1 MIRFRLTMIHLTMIR
16 PAMFRLTILA
26 CLLGCGS
33 QTLAAEL
40 TVLIYHD
47 IASNP
52 GDDAYAVSR
61 SAFVGHMDYLEANGY
76 RPVTL
81 QLLDKVNQGKAV
93 LPNKSILLTF
103 DDGLKSYRN
112 FVVPVLKIYGF
123 PSVLSVVTGWIDGNN
138 QPPEYHDKLLS
149 WEQIKDLKQSALTEI
164 ISHTHDLHTGVQS
177 NPQGNSAP
185 ASVTRIYSP
194 VSKSYETETE
204 YRQRVVADLKNTVMR
219 FKQELGTI
227 PLGITWPY
235 GRYNALL
242 SREASLLGIKFQLTL
257 NDGPNRVKDLPL
269 LNRIMVMQDTELD
282 DFVAD
287 LNYDPLRN
295 RSYHFIELDLEKFS
309 GQAPDEQEKLLSSM
323 LDNIE
328 QLDVNTVI
336 LSPFT
341 KNGKAAFFPNDQ
353 VTVAADIL
361 NRVTHQLH
369 NKIGVNHVYLRLP
382 ENFNVKNAD
391 AFYNDMARLVWF
403 NGIVFDGQSQ
413 QHVDTIRKI
422 VSYHHPRA
430 RFGHYGETDNLAAYD
445 FVIVPVTVS
454 RSQDKMRKQI
464 LQAKGLPTTLFVHLR
479 FDNDDAGILPQVMET
494 IRALGIKHY
503 GIALNNNF
511 YGFGN
516 KSGMAKEMAK
526 GTLAVFG
533 G

>member
-1 MIRFRLTMIHLTMIR
+1 MMILRLLT
-16 PAMFRLTILA
+16 
-26 CLLGCGS
+26 LLFVVAFGS
-33 QTLAAEL
+33 QSLASEL

-47 IASNP
+47 VVSDP

-61 SAFVGHMDYLEANGY
+61 SAFVAHMDYLESNGY

-81 QLLDKVNQGKAV
+81 GFLDKVSQGKAV
-93 LPNKSILLTF
+93 LPNKAILLTI
-103 DDGLKSYRN
+103 DDGLKSYRD
-112 FVVPVLKIYGF
+112 FVAPVLKIYGY
-123 PSVLSVVTGWIDGNN
+123 PSVLSVVSGWTDGNN
-138 QPPEYHDKLLS
+138 KPPEYHDKLLS
-149 WEQIKDLKQSALTEI
+149 WNEIKELNQSPLIEI

-177 NPQGNSAP
+177 NPQGNNAP

-194 VSKSYETETE
+194 VTKRYETETV
-204 YRQRVVADLKNTVMR
+204 YRQRIVSDLKNTVMR
-219 FKQELGTI
+219 FKQELGTT

-235 GRYNALL
+235 GRYNDLL
-242 SREASLLGIKFQLTL
+242 TREAQLLGIKFQLTL
-257 NDGPNRVKDLPL
+257 NDGPNSVENFPV
-269 LNRIMVMQDTELD
+269 LNRIMVMRDTTVD

-287 LNYDPLRN
+287 LNYEPLRN
-295 RSYHFIELDLEKFS
+295 RSYHFIELDLEKFN
-309 GQAPDEQEKLLSSM
+309 GQPPPEREKLLSTM

-341 KNGKAAFFPNDQ
+341 KDGKATFFPNDQ
-353 VTVAADIL
+353 MTVAADIL

-369 NKIGVNHVYLRLP
+369 NKIGVNHIYLRLP
-382 ENFNVKNAD
+382 ENFNVRNAD

-403 NGIVFDGQSQ
+403 NGVVFDDQSQ
-413 QHVDTIRKI
+413 QHIDTIRKI
-422 VSYHHPRA
+422 VKYHHPRA
-430 RFGHYGETDNLAAYD
+430 RFGHYGKTDNLAAYD
-445 FVIVPVTVS
+445 FVIVPVTAS
-454 RSQDKMRKQI
+454 RSQDKLRKQI
-464 LQAKGLPTTLFVHLR
+464 LEAKGLPTTLFVRLE
-479 FDNDDAGILPQVMET
+479 FNDDDAGMVPQVMET

-516 KSGMAKEMAK
+516 NTGIAEEMAK